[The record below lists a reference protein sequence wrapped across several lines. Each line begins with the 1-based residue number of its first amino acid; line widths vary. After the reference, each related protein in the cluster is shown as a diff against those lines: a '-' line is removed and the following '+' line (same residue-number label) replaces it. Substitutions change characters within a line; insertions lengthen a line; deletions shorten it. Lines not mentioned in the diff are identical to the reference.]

1 MKVNKFFFYIKHL
14 FKMCFY
20 NKFRFLL
27 SVIGLFVGL
36 FVFTTGNILID
47 SYYNE
52 NRKNAA
58 QMDEHI
64 VALRYESEDRIDKQT
79 IINSAF
85 EAIFATEKTTI
96 FAKKYQDDLICSL
109 SASIVGV
116 SNIDDVIPI
125 QSTNGDFLITKSS
138 LLKGR
143 FINGNDI
150 ALSNNVIVI
159 DEFTESLLFPNGNSI
174 GSSITL
180 DVSLPG
186 ISDISNESETGDQ
199 AKKTQCVVIG
209 VIKNCY
215 FQTQEKMRFDKFCK
229 NASESIQLNT
239 IIYCPISYV
248 NNNFE
253 ISPQKFLIWNEGS
266 NNQKIKDSLNLYKN
280 QSLKEFSSYN
290 VIDRSSV
297 VAKSINE
304 LKPMKVFLT
313 LIMLILLIISGINAM
328 NIMFFSIK
336 ERINEIGIKKALGA
350 TKLEILNQFIIE
362 GMIMSFISSIMAIII
377 ACLTVLLIQTYLNEK
392 LFVLFE
398 VVFTPSNLLLPILVA
413 FLYGFIFSVIPSY
426 YGARIKVT
434 DSLRFE

>member
-1 MKVNKFFFYIKHL
+1 
-14 FKMCFY
+14 MCFY
-20 NKFRFLL
+20 NKFRFFL

-52 NRKNAA
+52 NKKNAA
-58 QMDEHI
+58 QMDKNI
-64 VALRYESEDRIDKQT
+64 VALSYESEDRIDKQT
-79 IINSAF
+79 IYKNNSNF
-85 EAIFATEKTTI
+85 VGEAIFATEKTTI
-96 FAKKYQDDLICSL
+96 FAEKYQNDLICSL
-109 SASIVGV
+109 STSIVGV
-116 SNIDDVIPI
+116 SNIDNLIPI
-125 QSTNGDFLITKSS
+125 QSTKGGFLIAKSG
-138 LLKGR
+138 LLRGR

-150 ALSNNVIVI
+150 ATSNNVIVI